1 MLNIK
6 NILISSVVLLTL
18 DSVYLN
24 MVSGYFNKIIKNIQG
39 TKIQLNYYGAIY
51 CYIFLILGLNY
62 FVLENNE
69 SPIKAGILGLVI
81 YGVYEGTNYAILK
94 NWTPTAV
101 ILDTLWGG
109 VLFYLTAY
117 ITYKLKKYIKM

>member
-81 YGVYEGTNYAILK
+81 YGVYEGTNYAIIK

-109 VLFYLTAY
+109 ILFYLTAY
-117 ITYKLKKYIKM
+117 ITYKFKKYIKM

>member
-6 NILISSVVLLTL
+6 NILISSIVLLTL

-24 MVSGYFNKIIKNIQG
+24 MLGGYFNKIIKNIQG

-69 SPIKAGILGLVI
+69 SPLKAGILGLVI

-94 NWTPTAV
+94 SWTPTAV
-101 ILDTLWGG
+101 VLDTLWGG
-109 VLFYLTAY
+109 VLFYLTTY
-117 ITYKLKKYIKM
+117 TTYKLKNYIKI

>member
-24 MVSGYFNKIIKNIQG
+24 MVSSYFNKIIKNIQG

-81 YGVYEGTNYAILK
+81 YGVYEGTNYAIIK

-101 ILDTLWGG
+101 ILDTLWGRYII
-109 VLFYLTAY
+109 LFNS
-117 ITYKLKKYIKM
+117 IHHI